1 MSDSKY
7 TLILLR
13 EDPAIVQQLDERAAR
28 EGTDRTKLIRRA
40 IRLLLLS
47 NVPSDGNIRD
57 VTEDAAQA
65 A

>member
-47 NVPSDGNIRD
+47 SVPTDGDFRD
-57 VTEDAAQA
+57 AEEAAQA